1 MKNLKILLVDDE
13 ENFVSALA
21 ERLRLRDF
29 VVTTELDGEDAI
41 EKIETEAFDVMV
53 IDLLMPR
60 MGGIELLK
68 RIKSSGIDTPVIL
81 LTGHGSSKE
90 GIQGMKLGAYD
101 YLMKPIAFE
110 ELLDKICKAFLVN

>member
-13 ENFVSALA
+13 EKFISALA
-21 ERLRLRDF
+21 DRLRLRGF
-29 VVTTELDGEDAI
+29 IVTTELDGEDAI
-41 EKIETEAFDVMV
+41 EKIETESFDVMV
-53 IDLLMPR
+53 VDLLMPR

-68 RIKSSGIDTPVIL
+68 RIKCSGIDTPVIL

-110 ELLDKICKAFLVN
+110 ELLDKLYKASSAN